1 MVKTKGMMM
10 TEQEFNIRC
19 YILQLRLDNK
29 IDSHFDTEKAVSLML
44 DRDSESNSAFVGME

>member
-1 MVKTKGMMM
+1 M

-19 YILQLRLDNK
+19 YISQLRLDK
-29 IDSHFDTEKAVSLML
+29 KTDSHLDTEKAVSFLL